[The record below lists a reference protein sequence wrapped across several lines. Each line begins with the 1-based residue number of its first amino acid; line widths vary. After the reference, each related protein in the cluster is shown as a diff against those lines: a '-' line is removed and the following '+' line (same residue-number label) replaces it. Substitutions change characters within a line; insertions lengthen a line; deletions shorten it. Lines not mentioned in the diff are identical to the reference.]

1 MSLNKLKGRYVESLF
16 VNDFFSVLL
25 LACGEKVKQER
36 GVLQEQDSGL
46 IEVKQ
51 GSVEAK
57 EAMVSVPAI
66 PPPVTS
72 SQELKPL
79 DLSLPSSEKLN
90 TQDWNAQQESRY
102 GVETWFEEGKSE
114 ERRLKLKTKLR
125 IKEGA
130 EFDKNSNLGSYGD
143 SVDGAEMGFEY
154 KTF

>member
-1 MSLNKLKGRYVESLF
+1 M
-16 VNDFFSVLL
+16 
-25 LACGEKVKQER
+25 
-36 GVLQEQDSGL
+36 LQEQKSNV
-46 IEVKQ
+46 IVVKQ

-57 EAMVSVPAI
+57 KPIVSVPAI
-66 PPPVTS
+66 PASVTS

-90 TQDWNAQQESRY
+90 TQDWNTQQESRY
-102 GVETWFEEGKSE
+102 GVETWFEENKSE

-130 EFDKNSNLGSYGD
+130 EFDKNSKLDAYGD